1 MRYANR
7 VSMSNTP
14 RRPPPANTTSAGA
27 TTAAQPKRGAKCP
40 VCQAKFR
47 QCKNARPEC
56 AERSAKSNLERH
68 CATKGDEP
76 HRAVAEALKAE
87 DEHRDNWQQGRI
99 PPGET
104 RNASNWQGHTDQEW
118 RTYIGHYNRHMD
130 MRPAD
135 QQKGIEQPTFGRGP

>member
-1 MRYANR
+1 MRYAIR
-7 VSMSNTP
+7 VSMSDTP
-14 RRPPPANTTSAGA
+14 RMPPPANTTAAEA
-27 TTAAQPKRGAKCP
+27 TTAAQPKKGAKCP

-68 CATKGDEP
+68 CTTKGDAP

-87 DEHRDNWQQGRI
+87 DEHLDNWQQGRV

-104 RNASNWQGHTDQEW
+104 RDAA
-118 RTYIGHYNRHMD
+118 IG
-130 MRPAD
+130 
-135 QQKGIEQPTFGRGP
+135 KGTQTKNGGITLPITTAI